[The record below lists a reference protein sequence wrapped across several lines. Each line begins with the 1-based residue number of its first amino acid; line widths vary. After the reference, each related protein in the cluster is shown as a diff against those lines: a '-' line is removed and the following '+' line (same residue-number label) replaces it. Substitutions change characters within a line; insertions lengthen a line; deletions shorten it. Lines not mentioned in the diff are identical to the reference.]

1 LLISHYSWTLNQR
14 VDLDPSDYVIST
26 AGALSSFPSLKT
38 LAINVRVAQGNVQES
53 VFPPLRDFKNLCTLS
68 VSCSGDIPREYC
80 EREITTAINASPSLA
95 NLSISTLSRYSV
107 GQARE
112 RIPFPLQCFLQ
123 TPRSELVQ
131 LEIKHV
137 PLPSAGI
144 REILPHKLQ
153 QLSVFTAPGARDI
166 EFDWRRLWSALQET
180 GIALSVLKVAGTEYA
195 MDEMFTYLLSYTGL
209 RELQITNLRM
219 DTQVVEDEAS
229 QIFWDTI
236 IPHHRENLTVL
247 SINCEYRSEWCY
259 GPRAAAAL
267 WQCSS
272 LRDLTIT
279 VCRVDSSWAE
289 ARLSRAREENKIEFH
304 GLAKP
309 MDGMLENCGV
319 RPADNGISRPSPFC
333 SPWPVV
339 QH

>member
-1 LLISHYSWTLNQR
+1 MVNVKSW
-14 VDLDPSDYVIST
+14 S
-26 AGALSSFPSLKT
+26 GE
-38 LAINVRVAQGNVQES
+38 VQNS
-53 VFPPLRDFKNLCTLS
+53 ILPPLRDFKNLCKLS
-68 VSCSGDIPREYC
+68 VACSDDIPREYC
-80 EREITTAINASPSLA
+80 EREIAAAINASPSLA
-95 NLSISTLSRYSV
+95 NLSISNLMWYSV
-107 GQARE
+107 E
-112 RIPFPLQCFLQ
+112 RAKERNKCSPFPLQCFLQ

-131 LEIKHV
+131 LEFKHV

-166 EFDWRRLWSALQET
+166 EFNWRRLWSALQET

-209 RELQITNLRM
+209 RRLEIANLRM
-219 DTQVVEDEAS
+219 DSQEVEDKAS
-229 QIFWDTI
+229 QIFWDEI
-236 IPHHRENLTVL
+236 IPHHRDNLTVL
-247 SINCEYRSEWCY
+247 SINCEYGSEWCY

-272 LRDLTIT
+272 LRDLTIS
-279 VCRVDSSWAE
+279 VCCVDPSWAKSI
-289 ARLSRAREENKIEFH
+289 LDRAYEENEIEFDV
-304 GLAKP
+304 LAEPDDK
-309 MDGMLENCGV
+309 LENCGV

-333 SPWPVV
+333 PPVA

>member
-1 LLISHYSWTLNQR
+1 MVNIKSW
-14 VDLDPSDYVIST
+14 
-26 AGALSSFPSLKT
+26 SSE
-38 LAINVRVAQGNVQES
+38 VQNS
-53 VFPPLRDFKNLCTLS
+53 ILPPLRDFKNLCKLS
-68 VSCSGDIPREYC
+68 VACSDDIPREYC
-80 EREITTAINASPSLA
+80 EREIAAAISASPSLA
-95 NLSISTLSRYSV
+95 NLSISTLNRYSV
-107 GQARE
+107 GQARK

-131 LEIKHV
+131 LEFKHV

-144 REILPHKLQ
+144 REILPRKLQ

-166 EFDWRRLWSALQET
+166 EFDWKRLWSALQET

-195 MDEMFTYLLSYTGL
+195 MDEMFTYLLSYNGL
-209 RELQITNLRM
+209 RKLQITNLRM
-219 DTQVVEDEAS
+219 DSRGVEDEAS
-229 QIFWDTI
+229 QIFWNEI
-236 IPHHRENLTVL
+236 IPHHRDNLTVL
-247 SINCEYRSEWCY
+247 SINCEYVSEWCY

-272 LRDLTIT
+272 LWDLTIN

-289 ARLSRAREENKIEFH
+289 ARLSPAREENKIEFH
-304 GLAKP
+304 GLGEP
-309 MDGMLENCGV
+309 MVGMLENCGV

-333 SPWPVV
+333 SPWSVV